1 MDDGSKEFAE
11 ELIARFGEDRFY
23 HALIRF
29 GSMRQ
34 ARLTHNL
41 VGGDQS
47 DWSRKVSDFRLN
59 KPSGPQELKNFLE
72 WEEDE
77 SYRVM
82 CMTAFALSKHHK
94 EYALKTKELPSA
106 VHARMMLGQQNEW
119 TKRYSEGIKD
129 SD

>member
-34 ARLTHNL
+34 ARLSHQL
-41 VGGDQS
+41 VGGDES
-47 DWSRKVSDFRLN
+47 DWGRKVSDFRLN
-59 KPSGPQELKNFLE
+59 KPSSPQELKNFLK

-94 EYALKTKELPSA
+94 QYALKTGELPSSI
-106 VHARMMLGQQNEW
+106 HARMMLGQQNEW
-119 TKRYSEGIKD
+119 TKRYSEGLKK